1 MSWGP
6 AARMKQSKNNGKYF
20 PEINPCTYGQLI
32 YNKGGTNMQW
42 RKESTT
48 DAGRS
53 TGQPQARVKLDPH
66 LTPCGNK

>member
-1 MSWGP
+1 
-6 AARMKQSKNNGKYF
+6 MKQSKNNSKYF

-53 TGQPQARVKLDPH
+53 TGQPQARVKLDH
-66 LTPCGNK
+66 GISQARILVKVKC